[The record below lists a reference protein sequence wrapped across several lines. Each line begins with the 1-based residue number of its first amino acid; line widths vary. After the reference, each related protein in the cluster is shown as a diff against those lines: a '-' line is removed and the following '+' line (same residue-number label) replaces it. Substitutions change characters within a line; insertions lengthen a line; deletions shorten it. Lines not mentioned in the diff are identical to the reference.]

1 MKAIVYEK
9 YGNPNVL
16 QVKDLETPVIK
27 SNEVLI
33 KVRACSINPID
44 WKIRKGFLPGR
55 LLWGLFKPK
64 MRTLGFDMAGIVE
77 STGKDVSRFSN
88 GDEVFCGTMGGSYAE
103 YVAIPETA
111 AITLKPTNMTFEEA
125 AAVPLAAVTAL
136 QALRNKANIRSG
148 HHVLVHGASGG
159 VGTFGVQI
167 AKALG
172 AEVTGVTSTHNLE
185 LVASLGATKVID
197 YTKEDFATNKQTYDI
212 IFDAVG
218 KSSFSHSK
226 NSLTQNGIYV
236 TATPRISDAAPII
249 WTSIWN
255 RKKSKTLLTNTNA
268 DDLVFIRELVEAGQL
283 RSIIDKRY
291 EYNQI
296 VQAHQY
302 AEKEHSKGKVIITF

>member
-1 MKAIVYEK
+1 LKAIVYEK
-9 YGNPNVL
+9 YGKPNVL
-16 QVKDLETPVIK
+16 HVKNIKTPVIK

-33 KVRACSINPID
+33 KVRAFSINPID

-55 LLWGLFKPK
+55 LLWGLFKPR
-64 MRTLGFDMAGIVE
+64 MQTLGFDMAGIVE
-77 STGKDVSRFSN
+77 SIGKDVSLFSD

-103 YVAIPETA
+103 YVPIPETA
-111 AITLKPTNMTFEEA
+111 AITLKPLNMTFEEA

-136 QALRNKANIRSG
+136 QALRNKANIKSG
-148 HHVLVHGASGG
+148 HKVLIHGASGG

-185 LVASLGATKVID
+185 LVASLGATNVID
-197 YTKEDFATNKQTYDI
+197 YTKEDFAINKQTYDVV
-212 IFDAVG
+212 FDAVG

-226 NSLTQNGIYV
+226 NSLTQNGVYV

-249 WTSIWN
+249 WTSMGKG
-255 RKKSKTLLTNTNA
+255 KKSKTLLTNANA
-268 DDLVFIRELVEAGQL
+268 NDLVFIRELVETGQL

-302 AEKEHSKGKVIITF
+302 AEKERSQGKVIITF

>member
-1 MKAIVYEK
+1 MKTIVYER
-9 YGNPNVL
+9 YGNPDVL
-16 QVKDLETPVIK
+16 QIKDLETPVIK

-33 KVRACSINPID
+33 KVRACSVNPID

-55 LLWGLFKPK
+55 LLLGLFKPR
-64 MRTLGFDMAGIVE
+64 MRILGFDMAGIVE
-77 STGKDVSRFSN
+77 SIGKDVSLFSD

-111 AITLKPTNMTFEEA
+111 AITLKPANMTFEEA

-136 QALRNKANIRSG
+136 QALRNKANIRNG
-148 HHVLVHGASGG
+148 HQVLVHGASGG

-172 AEVTGVTSTHNLE
+172 GEVTGVTSTHNLE

-197 YTKEDFATNKQTYDI
+197 YTKEDFATNDQTYDI
-212 IFDAVG
+212 VFDAVG
-218 KSSFSHSK
+218 KSSFYHYKS
-226 NSLTQNGIYV
+226 SLTQNGVYV
-236 TATPRISDAAPII
+236 TATPRISDAIPII
-249 WTSIWN
+249 CTSMGTG
-255 RKKSKTLLTNTNA
+255 KKSKTLLTNANS
-268 DDLVFIRELVEAGQL
+268 DDLIFIRDLVETGQL

-302 AEKEHSKGKVIITF
+302 AEKEHSKGKVIIAF